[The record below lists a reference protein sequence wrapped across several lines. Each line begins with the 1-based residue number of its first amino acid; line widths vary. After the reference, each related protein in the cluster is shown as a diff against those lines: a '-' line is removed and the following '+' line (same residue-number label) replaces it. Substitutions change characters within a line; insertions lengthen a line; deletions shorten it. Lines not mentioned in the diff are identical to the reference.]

1 MTDQVIDT
9 SVTPVVESQP
19 ATADDKIVVT
29 PTQDTE
35 AAKDE
40 NITQDVVVEKT
51 YTQKEYDEATA
62 KIRKKAE
69 AVAERR
75 ALKAYSEKL
84 ESMQQKPVEKP
95 VVDSGKPT
103 IAQYGDNVEAYVEA
117 VADWKLQQRDNEFK
131 QRNAE
136 QQQAQIRSK
145 ADNLYADAE
154 KLPGFDVD
162 AFEASLTPSIAS
174 AVIDSDIAPKLMAY
188 ISEHPDEMKRI
199 ATLSPARQAVEIGKL
214 EATLSVARQTKVSSA
229 PAPIKPV
236 GGRSGMSS
244 KPLGEM
250 NIEELRAYE
259 KTRGARY
266 V

>member
-9 SVTPVVESQP
+9 SVDQNQT
-19 ATADDKIVVT
+19 ATSDDKIVAT
-29 PTQDTE
+29 PTPDTE
-35 AAKDE
+35 AAQDE
-40 NITQDVVVEKT
+40 NITQGVVEKT

-84 ESMQQKPVEKP
+84 EAMQQKPVEKP

-103 IAQYGDNVEAYVEA
+103 IAQFGDDVEAYVEA
-117 VADWKLQQRDNEFK
+117 VADWKLQQRDNEYK

-145 ADNLYADAE
+145 ADNLYAEAE
-154 KLPGFDVD
+154 KLPGFDVV
-162 AFEASLTPSIAS
+162 AFEASLTPSIAG
-174 AVIDSDIAPKLMAY
+174 AVIESDIAPKLMAY
-188 ISEHPDEMKRI
+188 ISENPDEMKRI

-214 EATLSVARQTKVSSA
+214 EATLSVAKQTKVSSA